1 MSHVRRRSSIASRS
15 PFTHAHSSAGSGSG
29 SWTTT
34 AFDRSSHG
42 YATPGGST
50 PSSPRAP
57 DHAAATRSERS
68 GAGASSVTM
77 QANKRLSL
85 MLHGAGLIVI
95 YSLYGVLQEKIMR
108 SSTYGKLQHCIIVSC
123 TSRRILTDPIGPNN
137 EHFTSSSLLIVVNR
151 IFSITTGC
159 VILWYK
165 TSRMPE
171 HGSFAARLRPASP
184 YVAYASVALFNFLS
198 TTCQYEALKYVSY
211 TTQSLAKT
219 SKMIPVLVVGA
230 LVWKKQHRPKEW
242 IAGGVILLGCAT
254 YLFSA
259 PPAGHKAHSGE
270 AASGF
275 MNGLLGTLFL
285 VGYLFFDG
293 LVSTTQEKV
302 FGKNPSSSDPF
313 GPESPVLDQMI
324 WTNSFACAIAVAAA
338 MASNATGSLLPNT
351 RLLMTSPALLWD
363 VVVFSGASTLGLIV
377 LLNTIASFGALTSS
391 LIMTIRQFLSILI
404 NAGIFG
410 NFASVSVEGWCGV
423 GWVASGIWIKINKK
437 YDPPK
442 MSQSAANGD
451 GQRQEELEVLVEKDA
466 GPTRVLQIDSNKT
479 KQYIRQYVVPVLV
492 PVVLAIVVAAFAV
505 PSGALSSSKVV
516 GAAAQ
521 QLEHLAV
528 FGGIRGSEQDAQDVT
543 ALADADAADVAGLYG
558 GKWDADLHSALD
570 PDCKREFITRP
581 YNGTIKTGFVSFP
594 RSGNSYMRSLV
605 ERATSYQTSSV
616 YCDLGLAKT
625 FLGECDH
632 DATFFIKTHFPALPR
647 VYTSARADYY
657 KQYDQVVHL
666 IRNPLDSI
674 ASWYHLSHA
683 PKSAEGHFDHEAKVS
698 LPGGKFSNLQRDSL
712 IDMAER
718 WGRHALYW
726 SQAPV
731 LTHTLRYEDL
741 KATPMPKMIS
751 LLAFLLPE
759 EDLPPLGDL
768 ACIVEPQGAH
778 QPYRS
783 RRRSDFASWDSWE
796 PDIRAEVLKIVRRPF
811 CAAGYLA
818 VLRNARGELP
828 VEMIDFCDSVDFSS
842 MVDIPDVTSK
852 PNGDMWS

>member
-1 MSHVRRRSSIASRS
+1 MSHGGGHVRRRSSVASKSS
-15 PFTHAHSSAGSGSG
+15 PFPDAFGSSGSA
-29 SWTTT
+29 SWTRDERVTIT
-34 AFDRSSHG
+34 SNDSRG
-42 YATPGGST
+42 DTPAGST
-50 PSSPRAP
+50 PSSPRVHRPSASNGTSSER
-57 DHAAATRSERS
+57 TRSS
-68 GAGASSVTM
+68 TWSPSPSDN
-77 QANKRLSL
+77 NKRTSL
-85 MLHGAGLIVI
+85 MLHAAGLVVI

-108 SSTYGKLQHCIIVSC
+108 SSTYG
-123 TSRRILTDPIGPNN
+123 PNN

-151 IFSITTGC
+151 LFSITTGC
-159 VILWYK
+159 AILWYK
-165 TSRMPE
+165 SSKSPE
-171 HGSFAARLRPASP
+171 HGSFGARLRPASP
-184 YVAYASVALFNFLS
+184 YVAYASVAFFNFLS

-219 SKMIPVLVVGA
+219 SKMIPVLAVGA
-230 LVWKKQHRPKEW
+230 VVWKKQHKPKEW
-242 IAGGVILLGCAT
+242 IAGAVILLGCAT

-259 PPAGHKAHSGE
+259 PPAGHKPHQDATQS
-270 AASGF
+270 SGF
-275 MNGLLGTLFL
+275 LNGLLGALFL

-313 GPESPVLDQMI
+313 GPESPVLDQMV
-324 WTNSFACAIAVAAA
+324 WTNCFACAIAVTAALV
-338 MASNATGSLLPNT
+338 SNATGTLLPNL
-351 RLLMTSPALLWD
+351 RLLMTSASLLWD
-363 VVVFSGASTLGLIV
+363 VVVFSGASAVGLII

-410 NFASVSVEGWCGV
+410 NFSSVSLEGWCGV

-442 MSQSAANGD
+442 VSRAANSGD
-451 GQRQEELEVLVEKDA
+451 EHRQEELEVLVEKDA
-466 GPTRVLQIDSNKT
+466 ASARALAIDPTRT
-479 KQYIRQYVVPVLV
+479 KRYIWQYAVPVLV
-492 PVVLAIVVAAFAV
+492 PVALAILVAMFAV
-505 PSGALSSSKVV
+505 PSGNFASTGAV
-516 GAAAQ
+516 GAAAER
-521 QLEHLAV
+521 LEHLAV
-528 FGGIRGSEQDAQDVT
+528 LSGWRGTEQDAQDET
-543 ALADADAADVAGLYG
+543 ALASADAAEALNLYG
-558 GKWDADLHSALD
+558 GKWDAALHSALTPECNRD
-570 PDCKREFITRP
+570 FETRP
-581 YNGTIKTGFVSFP
+581 YNGSTKTGFVSFP

-647 VYTSARADYY
+647 VYTSARAGYY

-683 PKSAEGHFDHEAKVS
+683 PKSAEGNFDHEAKVT
-698 LPGGKFSNLQRDSL
+698 LPGGKFSRLQRDSL
-712 IDMAER
+712 VDMAER

-741 KATPMPKMIS
+741 KATPIPKMIS

-759 EDLPPLGDL
+759 EDLPPLSDL
-768 ACIVEPQGAH
+768 ACIVERKDTH
-778 QPYRS
+778 QPYKS
-783 RRRSDFASWDSWE
+783 RRRSDFASWDDWE

-818 VLRNARGELP
+818 TLRNARGGELP
-828 VEMIDFCDSVDFSS
+828 TEMEGFCDSVDFSS
-842 MVDIPDVTSK
+842 KVDIPDVTRK
-852 PNGDMWS
+852 PNGDMWSRFG